1 VSPVATGSES
11 IEDEAPMSAKTHS
24 PAEDLAF
31 MRTLV
36 EGSDARATASFG
48 EVYFAGGLLYGLQ
61 IVLQSM
67 PGFGLWTP
75 SPAVQLAL
83 GIGPTVAFVVFLLW
97 AILRNKARPVGG
109 VAQRAVGT
117 VFAVVGCANLALV
130 LIIGSVALRHKSLE
144 IWLIYPCVVF
154 VLQGAAWIVTGLV
167 RRQLAP
173 ALLGAAWMVAAIA
186 MGVSI
191 PSIPLFSLIAGA
203 ALIGLMAV
211 PGWAMMRLDRK
222 AA

>member
-1 VSPVATGSES
+1 VSPIATASES
-11 IEDEAPMSAKTHS
+11 IEDEAPMSAKTQYA
-24 PAEDLAF
+24 AEDLAF

-36 EGSDARATASFG
+36 EGNDTRATAAFG
-48 EVYFAGGLLYGLQ
+48 EVYFAGGLIYGLQ
-61 IVLQSM
+61 IVLQSL

-75 SPAVQLAL
+75 PPAVQLAL
-83 GIGPTVAFVVFLLW
+83 GIGPTLIFVIFLLW
-97 AILRNKARPVGG
+97 SILRNKAGPVGG

-130 LIIGSVALRHKSLE
+130 VIIGSVALRHKSLE

-154 VLQGAAWIVTGLV
+154 VLQGAAWVVTGLV
-167 RRQLAP
+167 RRQLGP

-191 PSIPLFSLIAGA
+191 PSIPLYSLIAGA
-203 ALIGLMAV
+203 ALIGFMAV